1 MIAAGRSGSAVLV
14 GCMRLVVPASLLA
27 GLLVGSADHQA
38 RAETA
43 DTLTAD
49 PQRLELVQAGCKAN
63 MAWTTP
69 DICQAAAQAIRMR
82 FQGGGVPYTPHTV
95 DLFPSHPAMATPA
108 PPPAAPVVQ
117 KPPAVQKPRSKTPG
131 RTHRLARA
139 DAKFWR

>member
-1 MIAAGRSGSAVLV
+1 MLV
-14 GCMRLVVPASLLA
+14 GMRIIVPTSLLA
-27 GLLVGSADHQA
+27 GLLVGSPLHHA

-43 DTLTAD
+43 DNLIAD

-95 DLFPSHPAMATPA
+95 DLFASHPAMSAPA
-108 PPPAAPVVQ
+108 PPPAAPVLQ
-117 KPPAVQKPRSKTPG
+117 KPPAVQKPRSKTRG
-131 RTHRLARA
+131 RPHRLARA

>member
-1 MIAAGRSGSAVLV
+1 MRV
-14 GCMRLVVPASLLA
+14 GMRIIVPTSLLA
-27 GLLVGSADHQA
+27 RLLVGSPVHQA

-43 DTLTAD
+43 DTLIAD

-95 DLFPSHPAMATPA
+95 DLFPSHPAMAAPA
-108 PPPAAPVVQ
+108 PPPAAPLLQ
-117 KPPAVQKPRSKTPG
+117 KPPGVQKPRSKTTG
-131 RTHRLARA
+131 RPHRLARA